1 MNGGLEFTDSAA
13 APRTVAHAHSGRL
26 GRMLLVSAFTA
37 LLVLPPVGHHL
48 IVKSDE
54 ARFALLARDILSRGA
69 WLDARVEGERYRN
82 KPLLF
87 PWSIAVLSRLRGG
100 VTEGTAQL
108 PSAAAAVAATL
119 FVFLLGERLFTARAG
134 MWAAALLATSV
145 SFFSH
150 SQQILPDMLVVAFAT
165 AATYAFWCAMRG
177 PRPEVALVG
186 FYAALALGVF
196 AKGPAG
202 LLPILVCALWLV
214 ITSGVRGLGRL
225 WSPAG
230 VAVFAVVTLGW
241 LLPFLAAGSQSFGE
255 QVLRQDWL
263 ATYVGPPLP
272 RRVISY
278 VGDALAGF
286 VPWTIL
292 VPLALLWAF
301 RARRDPAVRYALL
314 SFLVPLLIIVFSRS
328 RLPRYLLPVY
338 PGAALLAAWWADAH
352 GHRRSVLGRILGWA
366 SFVGIVGALAVL
378 PRIGALKDAPIPPEA
393 IGSITLPVLG
403 CAFLLGVVLLL
414 GLGDARPALLVW
426 GGVVVMAVALGYGVW
441 LANAW
446 TDRAEDFRVLAATVR
461 RQAPD
466 ANVRVFTQAKLLPLD
481 FYFGRELPRIVTAA
495 ELRDYMAREARP
507 TVLIDRQDVKVTPPD
522 LLRELRVLETL
533 RFHEQQ
539 LFIFGC
545 GPAERSAASAR
556 CAGTSAPVR

>member
-13 APRTVAHAHSGRL
+13 APRTVVHAHSGRL
-26 GRMLLVSAFTA
+26 GRILLVSAFTA

-82 KPLLF
+82 KPPLF

-108 PSAAAAVAATL
+108 PSAAAAVAAAV
-119 FVFLLGERLFTARAG
+119 FVFLLGERLFTVRAG
-134 MWAAALLATSV
+134 MWAAALLATSA

-150 SQQILPDMLVVAFAT
+150 SQQILPDMVVVAFST
-165 AATYAFWCAMRG
+165 AAMYAFWCSMRG
-177 PRPEVALVG
+177 PRSEVALVG

-214 ITSGVRGLGRL
+214 SESRVRGLGRL

-230 VAVFAVVTLGW
+230 VAVFALVTLGW

-278 VGDALAGF
+278 LGDALAGF
-286 VPWTIL
+286 LPWTIL
-292 VPLALLWAF
+292 LPLALLWAF
-301 RARRDPAVRYALL
+301 RTRRDPAVRYALL
-314 SFLVPLLIIVFSRS
+314 SLLVPLLIIVFSRS

-352 GHRRSVLGRILGWA
+352 GHHRSVLGRILGWA
-366 SFVGIVGALAVL
+366 SFVGIVGTLTSL
-378 PRIGALKDAPIPPEA
+378 PLGALKEASIPPEA
-393 IGSITLPVLG
+393 IGSITLPLLV
-403 CAFLLGVVLLL
+403 CALLLGVFLLL
-414 GLGDARPALLVW
+414 GLGDSRPALLVW
-426 GGVVVMAVALGYGVW
+426 GGVAVMAVTLGYGVW
-441 LANAW
+441 LANAR
-446 TDRAEDFRVLAATVR
+446 TDHAEDFRVLAAAVR

-466 ANVRVFTQAKLLPLD
+466 DNVRVFTQAKLLPLD
-481 FYFGRELPRIVTAA
+481 FYFGRELPRILTPA
-495 ELRDYMAREARP
+495 EFREYVSREARP
-507 TVLIDRQDVKVTPPD
+507 TILIDRQDVKVTPPE

-539 LFIFGC
+539 LFILGC
-545 GPAERSAASAR
+545 GAVERSAGSAR
-556 CAGTSAPVR
+556 CAGARMLTR